1 MTLEEAKKLYMD
13 FGGNGMAIDR
23 EDPEKNRELMKTASG
38 RDFELWTDELLDGY
52 FEKLEQPRLPSEE
65 RSYLFSKITGL
76 LCSSAHTGAYLSRL
90 IGDFPL
96 WKKTETF
103 WKIVILETV
112 AGRTATLKD
121 GLIAICA
128 KNCPSLCPDLVRA
141 VRDFMVFPVTV
152 FDKGIGP
159 MPLPKRYAEA
169 VERTNLA
176 ISTFA
181 CRTRTKEIK
190 PNRV

>member
-23 EDPEKNRELMKTASG
+23 EDPEKYREFKKTASG
-38 RDFELWTDELLDGY
+38 RDLEAWTDELLDGY

-96 WKKTETF
+96 LKKTETF

-128 KNCPSLCPDLVRA
+128 ENCPSLCPDLVRA

-181 CRTRTKEIK
+181 KKTK
-190 PNRV
+190 